1 MIKKYIRLLPLFLLL
16 LSGCAIKIVPDD
28 AVNGT
33 VNIKTG
39 SVTIIKDDVSIT
51 ASASEPAINNNLE
64 SMVSSFNVEIRNQ
77 SEKEIDFDY
86 DSFILIDQDKRQY
99 YALSPEKVRQIMTK
113 DTYYILPYP
122 YVGFYYLEDYEK
134 ASFRNST
141 ITNLPYYYDLYP
153 QDITTSAL
161 PTGPLIP
168 KAMVSGLLYFNVDFH
183 ALQSFRLLVSRKG
196 TPKSINA
203 EFVFPFKVV
212 K

>member
-1 MIKKYIRLLPLFLLL
+1 MLKKNICILPLFLLL
-16 LSGCAIKIVPDD
+16 LSGCAIKVVPDE

-39 SVTIIKDDVSIT
+39 SVTITKDDILIT
-51 ASASEPAINNNLE
+51 ATPSEPGISNNLE
-64 SMVSSFNVEIRNQ
+64 GTISSFKVEIRNQ
-77 SEKEIDFDY
+77 GESEVNFDY
-86 DSFILIDQDKRQY
+86 DSFILLDQDNRQY
-99 YALSPEKVRQIMTK
+99 YALSPEKVRQLMTK
-113 DTYYILPYP
+113 DTYYLLPYP

-161 PTGPLIP
+161 PTGPVIP
-168 KAMVSGLLYFNVDFH
+168 KAMITGLLYFNVDFH

-196 TPKSINA
+196 IPKSTEA
-203 EFVFPFKVV
+203 EFLFPFKVV

>member
-1 MIKKYIRLLPLFLLL
+1 MIKKNICLLPLFFLL

-39 SVTIIKDDVSIT
+39 SVTITKDDLSIT
-51 ASASEPAINNNLE
+51 ASASEPVISNNLIGT
-64 SMVSSFNVEIRNQ
+64 VSSFNIEIRNQ

-86 DSFILIDQDKRQY
+86 NSFILLDQDNRQY

-113 DTYYILPYP
+113 DTYYLLPYP

-153 QDITTSAL
+153 QDIATSAL
-161 PTGPLIP
+161 PTGPVIP
-168 KAMVSGLLYFNVDFH
+168 KAMVTGLLYFNVDFH

-196 TPKSINA
+196 MPKSTEA